1 MYENQL
7 TPRAQGALR
16 RAHQAAEELGHSYVG
31 SEHLLLGLALEESG
45 SARRCL
51 LEQAVTA
58 DRVREIICL
67 LYTSPSPRDR
77 G

>member
-45 SARRCL
+45 SAGGACWSR
-51 LEQAVTA
+51 
-58 DRVREIICL
+58 
-67 LYTSPSPRDR
+67 PSPPTGSGRSS
-77 G
+77 